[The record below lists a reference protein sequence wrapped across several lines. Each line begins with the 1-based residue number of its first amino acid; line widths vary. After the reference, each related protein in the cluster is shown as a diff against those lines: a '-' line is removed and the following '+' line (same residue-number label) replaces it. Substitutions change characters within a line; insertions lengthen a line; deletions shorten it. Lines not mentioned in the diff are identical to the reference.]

1 MKRIS
6 VAVMLITAA
15 AATVLCGAF
24 LLWGGGGIEAIP
36 AKRECAELLAACLA
50 ESVFFAVLCDYIL

>member
-1 MKRIS
+1 
-6 VAVMLITAA
+6 MLVTAA